1 MFGLGMQEIIVIAL
15 IILLLFGGKKIPEL
29 MKGLGKGVKSFKD
42 GMKDVDESTKDET
55 KKDEELRQ
63 MDEGTNA
70 LTFWD
75 HLDVLRSSLIRMGVA
90 IVILAIVAF
99 AMKDLLFSV
108 VLAPRSSDFIT
119 YQLLGVD
126 AFHINLMNTGL
137 TEQFMIHMRTA
148 IYAGLLLASPYIL
161 YELFRF
167 VSPALY
173 QNERRYAVW
182 IVGAAYLMFLM
193 GTLVNYFVVFPL
205 TVRFL
210 GTYQVSPDVANMLTL
225 QSYIDTLLGMSLVMG
240 VVFELPVVCG
250 LMGRMGLI
258 NSHMMSQFRR
268 HAIVAILV
276 VAAII
281 TPTTDVF
288 TLFVVALPIY
298 LLYEL
303 SIQIVKVTN

>member
-1 MFGLGMQEIIVIAL
+1 
-15 IILLLFGGKKIPEL
+15 
-29 MKGLGKGVKSFKD
+29 MKSSK
-42 GMKDVDESTKDET
+42 E
-55 KKDEELRQ
+55 
-63 MDEGTNA
+63 

-75 HLDVLRSSLIRMGVA
+75 HLDVLRSSLIRMAVA
-90 IVILAIVAF
+90 VAVF
-99 AMKDLLFSV
+99 AVAAFVLKEQLFSV
-108 VLAPRSSDFIT
+108 VLAPRSSDFVT
-119 YQLLGVD
+119 YRLLGVEP
-126 AFHINLMNTGL
+126 FHLHLMNTGL

-148 IYAGLLLASPYIL
+148 LYAGLLVASPCVL

-167 VSPALY
+167 VSPGLY
-173 QNERRYAVW
+173 QNERRYAGW
-182 IVGAAYLMFLM
+182 IVGAAYVMFLV

-225 QSYIDTLLGMSLVMG
+225 QSYVDTLLGMSLVMG

-250 LMGRMGLI
+250 LMGRMGLLTDQW
-258 NSHMMSQFRR
+258 MSDYRR
-268 HAIVAILV
+268 HAIVAILI

-298 LLYEL
+298 LLYEV
-303 SIQIVKVTN
+303 SIWIVRITKQNK

>member
-1 MFGLGMQEIIVIAL
+1 
-15 IILLLFGGKKIPEL
+15 
-29 MKGLGKGVKSFKD
+29 MKTDS
-42 GMKDVDESTKDET
+42 
-55 KKDEELRQ
+55 
-63 MDEGTNA
+63 

-90 IVILAIVAF
+90 VVVFAVAAF
-99 AMKDLLFSV
+99 CLKDELFSV
-108 VLAPRSSDFIT
+108 VLAPRSSDFVT
-119 YQLLGVD
+119 YKLLGAD
-126 AFHINLMNTGL
+126 PFSIHLMNTGL

-148 IYAGLLLASPYIL
+148 IYAGLLVASPYIL

-167 VSPALY
+167 VSPGLY
-173 QNERRYAVW
+173 QNERHYVVW
-182 IVGAAYLMFLM
+182 IVGAAYVMFLM

-225 QSYIDTLLGMSLVMG
+225 QSYIDTLIGMSLVMG

-250 LMGRMGLI
+250 LLGHMGLI
-258 NSHMMSQFRR
+258 NNRMMSEYRR
-268 HAIVAILV
+268 HAIVAILI

-281 TPTTDVF
+281 TPTTDMF

-303 SIQIVKVTN
+303 SIQIVRITKQNRTNTLC

>member
-1 MFGLGMQEIIVIAL
+1 M
-15 IILLLFGGKKIPEL
+15 
-29 MKGLGKGVKSFKD
+29 S
-42 GMKDVDESTKDET
+42 S
-55 KKDEELRQ
+55 
-63 MDEGTNA
+63 EG

-75 HLDVLRSSLIRMGVA
+75 HLDVLRSSLIRMAVA
-90 IVILAIVAF
+90 VAVLAVAAF
-99 AMKDLLFSV
+99 VLKEQLFSV
-108 VLAPRSSDFIT
+108 VLAPRSSDFVT
-119 YQLLGVD
+119 YRLLGVTP
-126 AFHINLMNTGL
+126 FHLHLMNTGL

-148 IYAGLLLASPYIL
+148 LYAGLLAASPYVL

-167 VSPALY
+167 VSPGLY
-173 QNERRYAVW
+173 QNERRYAGW
-182 IVGAAYLMFLM
+182 IVGAAYVMFLV

-225 QSYIDTLLGMSLVMG
+225 QSYVDTLLGMSLVMG

-250 LMGRMGLI
+250 LMGRMGLLTDQWM
-258 NSHMMSQFRR
+258 NDYRR

-298 LLYEL
+298 LLYEV
-303 SIQIVKVTN
+303 SIWIVRITKQNNL

>member
-1 MFGLGMQEIIVIAL
+1 M
-15 IILLLFGGKKIPEL
+15 
-29 MKGLGKGVKSFKD
+29 
-42 GMKDVDESTKDET
+42 
-55 KKDEELRQ
+55 
-63 MDEGTNA
+63 
-70 LTFWD
+70 TFWD
-75 HLDVLRSSLIRMGVA
+75 HLDVLRSSLIRMTVA
-90 IVILAIVAF
+90 VAVLAVAAF
-99 AMKDLLFSV
+99 VLKEQLFSV
-108 VLAPRSSDFIT
+108 VLAPRSSDFVT
-119 YQLLGVD
+119 YRLLGVTP
-126 AFHINLMNTGL
+126 FHLHLMNTGL

-148 IYAGLLLASPYIL
+148 LYAGLLAASPYVL

-167 VSPALY
+167 VSPGLY
-173 QNERRYAVW
+173 QNERRYAGW
-182 IVGAAYLMFLM
+182 IVGAAYVMFLV

-225 QSYIDTLLGMSLVMG
+225 QSYVDTLLGMSLVMG

-250 LMGRMGLI
+250 LMGRMGLLTDQWM
-258 NSHMMSQFRR
+258 NDYRR

-298 LLYEL
+298 LLYEV
-303 SIQIVKVTN
+303 SIWIVRITKQNNL

>member
-1 MFGLGMQEIIVIAL
+1 
-15 IILLLFGGKKIPEL
+15 
-29 MKGLGKGVKSFKD
+29 MKTD
-42 GMKDVDESTKDET
+42 P
-55 KKDEELRQ
+55 
-63 MDEGTNA
+63 

-75 HLDVLRSSLIRMGVA
+75 HLDILRSSLIRMGVA
-90 IVILAIVAF
+90 VVVFAVAAF
-99 AMKDLLFSV
+99 CLKDELFSV
-108 VLAPRSSDFIT
+108 VLAPRSSDFVT
-119 YQLLGVD
+119 YKLLGVD
-126 AFHINLMNTGL
+126 PFSIHLMNTGL

-148 IYAGLLLASPYIL
+148 IYAGLLVASPYIL

-167 VSPALY
+167 VSPGLY
-173 QNERRYAVW
+173 QNERHYVVW
-182 IVGAAYLMFLM
+182 IVGAAYVMFLM

-225 QSYIDTLLGMSLVMG
+225 QSYIDTLIGMSLVMG

-250 LMGRMGLI
+250 LLGHMGLI
-258 NSHMMSQFRR
+258 NNRMMSEYRR
-268 HAIVAILV
+268 HAIVAILI

-281 TPTTDVF
+281 TPTTDMF

-303 SIQIVKVTN
+303 SIQIVRITKQNRTNTLC